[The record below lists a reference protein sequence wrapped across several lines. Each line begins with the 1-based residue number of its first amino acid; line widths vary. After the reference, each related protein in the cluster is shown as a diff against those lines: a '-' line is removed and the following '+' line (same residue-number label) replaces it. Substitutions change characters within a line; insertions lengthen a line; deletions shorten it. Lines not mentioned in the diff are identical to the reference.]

1 MNPATGQYSQTTIH
15 TAACTIQR
23 AVRYHQVCPQSVPA
37 GNGAAVLTPCCTV
50 AGPGLR
56 PQGQA
61 ACMTLRR
68 LVQAVQL
75 QHKVLQSYKYS
86 VCNCERA
93 VASAQPCSHLP
104 CAPLGSEDP
113 NSLANQVNH
122 ALWQHTIALNSEQ
135 AKLQYLSMPLKHPLA
150 LAACGLFM
158 LAENQAPREVW
169 WQQAQVGSVWTVCAH
184 HCVALILVEVT
195 TCICGALQAMIAAS
209 LELDPSASF
218 FSVAEDCF
226 FKYAVAMNP
235 RSARAWTNLALSQQ
249 CIRADYE
256 LVLLAYS
263 GPLPACKPQRGVALH
278 DPG

>member
-1 MNPATGQYSQTTIH
+1 MHDS
-15 TAACTIQR
+15 TAPCAGSAAAAQGPTKL
-23 AVRYHQVCPQSVPA
+23 QVQC
-37 GNGAAVLTPCCTV
+37 LYCERTV
-50 AGPGLR
+50 AG
-56 PQGQA
+56 
-61 ACMTLRR
+61 
-68 LVQAVQL
+68 
-75 QHKVLQSYKYS
+75 
-86 VCNCERA
+86 
-93 VASAQPCSHLP
+93 AQPCSHLP

-169 WQQAQVGSVWTVCAH
+169 WQQAQVGSVDSMHH
-184 HCVALILVEVT
+184 HCVALILFEAT
-195 TCICGALQAMIAAS
+195 TCIRGALQAMIAAS

-226 FKYAVAMNP
+226 FKYAVAINP

-256 LVLLAYS
+256 LVTARILWPTSSSQPSTWRCFARSRLTAS
-263 GPLPACKPQRGVALH
+263 IDAPSNATHWTCKAQPAQTTSSSWR
-278 DPG
+278 